1 MLVGY
6 FRLLNLT
13 LCFCFLTIGNHN
25 SITVTSSKR
34 RDLDI
39 PNAMGIPVQSVVI
52 GDNFYVG
59 GGSVHNN
66 TADSV
71 EKRINCTVMKLNLEL
86 PIYAYQSFAMR
97 AHSGHLVLIGGWDP
111 DNKRS
116 TSEVARLGSGAWIK
130 DSYSHLQI
138 ARYAAT
144 AVCYNERIVVIAGIT
159 GMCDSGRSQNQQDS
173 TTFVEKLNRTS
184 SVEVLHLNANTWQW
198 YVAEQSLPIARSSM
212 KSALNGDILYL
223 MGGTDQVDAKKDH
236 PCKVVYQ
243 VNIKEL
249 TESIVFGQNESTVTL
264 WDTIRD
270 TTLEHSTP
278 LVYQNS
284 LFAIGGRDHKESR
297 EPSSA
302 IHVYQSE
309 NKVWERVGDLSTARY
324 LSTCVTLPDRY
335 HNTLGHI
342 IVAGGEVED
351 KCINE
356 VEILLIRKPHSVV

>member
-1 MLVGY
+1 M
-6 FRLLNLT
+6 
-13 LCFCFLTIGNHN
+13 
-25 SITVTSSKR
+25 
-34 RDLDI
+34 
-39 PNAMGIPVQSVVI
+39 PNAMGIPVQCVVI

-66 TADSV
+66 TADSN
-71 EKRINCTVMKLNLEL
+71 EKRINCTVMKLNLQEASSMSPCILSPWSEL
-86 PIYAYQSFAMR
+86 PIYAYQSFAMT

-130 DSYSHLQI
+130 DSYPHLQN

-173 TTFVEKLNRTS
+173 TTSVEKLNRTS
-184 SVEVLHLNANTWQW
+184 SVEVLHLNANAWQW

-223 MGGTDQVDAKKDH
+223 MGGINQVDAKKNH

-249 TESIVFGQNESTVTL
+249 TESIVVDQNKSTVTL

-309 NKVWERVGDLSTARY
+309 KKVWERVGELSTARY
-324 LSTCVTLPDRY
+324 LSTCFTLPDRY

-351 KCINE
+351 KCISE
-356 VEILLIRKPHSVV
+356 VEILLIRKPQSVA

>member
-1 MLVGY
+1 M
-6 FRLLNLT
+6 
-13 LCFCFLTIGNHN
+13 
-25 SITVTSSKR
+25 
-34 RDLDI
+34 
-39 PNAMGIPVQSVVI
+39 PNAMGIPVQCVVI

-59 GGSVHNN
+59 GGSVH
-66 TADSV
+66 DSTKQ
-71 EKRINCTVMKLNLEL
+71 ERKINCTVMKLNLQEASSNSPCTPSPWSEL
-86 PIYAYQSFAMR
+86 PMYAYQSFAMT
-97 AHSGHLVLIGGWDP
+97 AHNGHLVLIGGWDP
-111 DNKRS
+111 DNNR
-116 TSEVARLGSGAWIK
+116 TTNEVARLESGAWTK
-130 DSYSHLQI
+130 DSYPHLKT

-144 AVCYNERIVVIAGIT
+144 AVCYNDHIVVIAGIT
-159 GMCDSGRSQNQQDS
+159 GMCDSEQSQNQRDS
-173 TTFVEKLNRTS
+173 TTSVEKLNRTS
-184 SVEVLHLNANTWQW
+184 SVEVFHLNENTWQQ
-198 YVAEQSLPIARSSM
+198 YCAEQSLPIARSSM

-223 MGGTDQVDAKKDH
+223 MGGIDQVDAKKDH

-249 TESIVFGQNESTVTL
+249 TESIVADRNKSTVTL

-324 LSTCVTLPDRY
+324 LSACFTLPDRY

-351 KCINE
+351 KCIDK
-356 VEILLIRKPHSVV
+356 VEILSINKPLSLV

>member
-1 MLVGY
+1 M
-6 FRLLNLT
+6 
-13 LCFCFLTIGNHN
+13 
-25 SITVTSSKR
+25 
-34 RDLDI
+34 
-39 PNAMGIPVQSVVI
+39 PNAMGIPVQCVVI

-59 GGSVHNN
+59 GGSVHDI
-66 TADSV
+66 TKQ
-71 EKRINCTVMKLNLEL
+71 EKRINCTVMKLNLQEASLMSPCTWSPWSEL
-86 PIYAYQSFAMR
+86 PIYAYQSFAMT
-97 AHSGHLVLIGGWDP
+97 AHNGHLVLIGGWDP

-116 TSEVARLGSGAWIK
+116 TNEVARLGSGAWIK
-130 DSYSHLQI
+130 DSYPHLQI

-173 TTFVEKLNRTS
+173 ATSVEKLNRTS
-184 SVEVLHLNANTWQW
+184 SVEVLHLNANKW
-198 YVAEQSLPIARSSM
+198 YVAESSLPIARSSM

-223 MGGTDQVDAKKDH
+223 MGGIDQVDAKKDH

-249 TESIVFGQNESTVTL
+249 TESIVADQNESTVTL

-278 LVYQNS
+278 LVYQNF
-284 LFAIGGRDHKESR
+284 LFALGGRDQKESR

-302 IHVYQSE
+302 IHVYQFE

-324 LSTCVTLPDRY
+324 LSTCFTLPDRY

-351 KCINE
+351 KCIGE